1 MHESGPPSTAGSHLG
16 LFSPRGHRA
25 ASWEVCGHHDRGAP
39 GIEWVGPGMLRS
51 PPEHPGRPQRVTCQ
65 VSTVVRGEISAAQH
79 SHIPRES
86 RSHFL
91 ALVFPPKL
99 SPRPFYATRP

>member
-39 GIEWVGPGMLRS
+39 GIEWVGPGMLSS
-51 PPEHPGRPQRVTCQ
+51 PYQPPASLRCWDTLMEPSSFPLFPGTCEE
-65 VSTVVRGEISAAQH
+65 V
-79 SHIPRES
+79 
-86 RSHFL
+86 
-91 ALVFPPKL
+91 L
-99 SPRPFYATRP
+99 S